1 MSTEQERSGRSKMQQ
16 MQDDQ
21 PRQAGGAGDTTQP
34 AAERDSLY
42 KRLMDPHSDFPE
54 PALKGEHLN
63 KVMNDWMPSGASP
76 ASSPS
81 KKKGGSKTHGSKRL
95 PVAGVRGGVEAKD
108 EPNDVN
114 HDVGEFHAK
123 VISSHGHAHTAASA
137 SGFGGGGEGAAT
149 S

>member
-1 MSTEQERSGRSKMQQ
+1 MSGRQEISGREAGESKVRMQEQ
-16 MQDDQ
+16 GH
-21 PRQAGGAGDTTQP
+21 AGGGSGDTHSAP
-34 AAERDSLY
+34 ERDSLY
-42 KRLMDPHSDFPE
+42 KKLMDPHSDFPE

-63 KVMNDWMPSGASP
+63 KVMNDWLPSSP
-76 ASSPS
+76 VSPS
-81 KKKGGSKTHGSKRL
+81 KKKSKAHGTKRL

-123 VISSHGHAHTAASA
+123 VISPHGHAHTAAGVA